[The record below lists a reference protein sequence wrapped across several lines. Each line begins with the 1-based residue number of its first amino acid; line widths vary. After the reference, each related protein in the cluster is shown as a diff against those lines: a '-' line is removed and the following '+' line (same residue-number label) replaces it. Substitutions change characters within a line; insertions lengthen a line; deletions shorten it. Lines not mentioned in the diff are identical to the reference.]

1 MHSDS
6 YEFLVIA
13 GAKAIYKGVGT
24 INGEG
29 NFGFMLSVIDADVN
43 DNDRH
48 EVDKFRIK
56 IFDDNDIVYDNK
68 VGETDDNADPITE
81 ISGGSIKI
89 HKAK

>member
-1 MHSDS
+1 M
-6 YEFLVIA
+6 
-13 GAKAIYKGVGT
+13 GT

-43 DNDRH
+43 DKDSH

-56 IFDDNDIVYDNK
+56 IFDDNGKVYDNQ
-68 VGETDDNADPITE
+68 VEGETDDNANPTTE